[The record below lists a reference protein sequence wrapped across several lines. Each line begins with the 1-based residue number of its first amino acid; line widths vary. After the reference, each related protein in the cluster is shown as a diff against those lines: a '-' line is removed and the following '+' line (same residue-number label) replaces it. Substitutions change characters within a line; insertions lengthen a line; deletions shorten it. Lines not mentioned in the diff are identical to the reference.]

1 MLNSTMIDISIDKLL
16 DRLYK
21 IQTTVEQMKHS
32 NGNDVIA
39 VDESILDALYDSDFE
54 DSYKQASLGIERRN
68 KLKLVAIEGGLP
80 IKVEADDIRAKTP
93 RHTVG
98 GTQ

>member
-1 MLNSTMIDISIDKLL
+1 MLNSTMIDVSIDKLL

-39 VDESILDALYDSDFE
+39 VDESILEALYDSEFDDYY
-54 DSYKQASLGIERRN
+54 DSTAPSIRKQ
-68 KLKLVAIEGGLP
+68 LKLVE
-80 IKVEADDIRAKTP
+80 
-93 RHTVG
+93 VG